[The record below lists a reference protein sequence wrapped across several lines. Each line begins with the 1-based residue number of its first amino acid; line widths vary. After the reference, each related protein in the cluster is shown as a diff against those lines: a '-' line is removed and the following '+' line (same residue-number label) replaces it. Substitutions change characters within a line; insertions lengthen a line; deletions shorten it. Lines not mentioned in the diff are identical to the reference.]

1 MLEYI
6 CSENFQLIFVKIMEN
21 LILFSKKK
29 NTFILIRNIFFFQRK
44 QKHITNKISQK

>member
-29 NTFILIRNIFFFQRK
+29 NTFILIRNFFFFSEK
-44 QKHITNKISQK
+44 TKTYN